1 VVARSRGLRT
11 KRRLGRALGGW
22 LLGKADTSCS
32 GLPRKFQASGG
43 NKYTSANITWLSGI
57 EPRDSGS
64 LVMKKRSILVA
75 GCGLFASLVFVGEA
89 QAQSAQEFVN
99 KVAISDMFEIQSSRL
114 ALAKQPDKDTKPF
127 AEKMIRDHQKTS
139 NELKSL
145 VNSGKVKA
153 KLPTALDSEHQKM
166 LDELKAKSGKE
177 FDSNYDQIQVKAHE
191 DAVALFD
198 AYAKGGDDPDLKRWA
213 AKTLPHLKQHLT
225 MAEKLK

>member
-1 VVARSRGLRT
+1 MPPARACLVSSKIG
-11 KRRLGRALGGW
+11 
-22 LLGKADTSCS
+22 
-32 GLPRKFQASGG
+32 GG

-75 GCGLFASLVFVGEA
+75 GCGLFASLVFVGAA

-153 KLPTALDSEHQKM
+153 KLPTSLDSEHQKM

-177 FDSNYDQIQVKAHE
+177 FDSSYDQIQVEAHE

-198 AYAKGGDDPDLKRWA
+198 AYAKGGDDPELKRWA